1 MHRFGRF
8 RALRLDL
15 LSASLPCCCMLLPLP
30 QYRTPTRSVALSQ
43 CSVSSSCTITVLF
56 VVWHYHSAL
65 LCTISVLCV
74 VVLHYHSAL
83 RRLALSQCIGSS
95 SSSSSGTVTVPHC
108 YYMLCYCMLLN
119 FSGGALVILLTFHS
133 FIIIIH
139 QFHVFSIIFHVFSGF
154 SLISMIF
161 ICTCIRSSQKFLSA
175 LGFAG

>member
-1 MHRFGRF
+1 MPPYHATACYSPYLSTARL
-8 RALRLDL
+8 RAPWHY
-15 LSASLPCCCMLLPLP
+15 LSALCRRLALSQCSSSSGTITVLFF
-30 QYRTPTRSVALSQ
+30 ALSQ

-56 VVWHYHSAL
+56 VVLHYLSAL
-65 LCTISVLCV
+65 GRRRRR
-74 VVLHYHSAL
+74 
-83 RRLALSQCIGSS
+83 RRLALSQCP
-95 SSSSSGTVTVPHC
+95 TVTTC
-108 YYMLCYCMLLN
+108 YATACYSTFL
-119 FSGGALVILLTFHS
+119 GGALVILLTFHS

>member
-1 MHRFGRF
+1 
-8 RALRLDL
+8 
-15 LSASLPCCCMLLPLP
+15 MLLPLP
-30 QYRTPTRSVALSQ
+30 QYRMPTRSVALSQ

-65 LCTISVLCV
+65 C
-74 VVLHYHSAL
+74 
-83 RRLALSQCIGSS
+83 RRLALSQCSS
-95 SSSSSGTVTVPHC
+95 SSCTISVHWVVVVVWHC
-108 YYMLCYCMLLN
+108 HSAPLLLHVMLLHATQL
-119 FSGGALVILLTFHS
+119 FGGALVILLTFHS